1 MTLDLSSHT
10 IVYARGCPPCSGPCV
25 LTSGQCS
32 LVQCSCCFLNIRER
46 GQEVGMWVNALASHA
61 C

>member
-10 IVYARGCPPCSGPCV
+10 IVYPGAVLHVLTPCV

-32 LVQCSCCFLNIRER
+32 LVQCSCCFLNIREN
-46 GQEVGMWVNALASHA
+46 GQEVHMWVNALASHA